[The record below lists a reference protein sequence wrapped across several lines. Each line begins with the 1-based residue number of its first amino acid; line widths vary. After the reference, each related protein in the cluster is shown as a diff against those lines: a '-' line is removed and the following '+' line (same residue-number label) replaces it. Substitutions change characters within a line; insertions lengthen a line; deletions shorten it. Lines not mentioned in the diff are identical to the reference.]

1 MHALRGEFLVSWNIS
16 TAPLT
21 QIFLTCFFSGTKLRA
36 MHTCVHLFPAF
47 RCILD
52 LDELKKLQ
60 MDRRNVCNSDFYMW
74 PAFSQLLI
82 MKLTKTQQSLPRF
95 TFFRMA
101 LPTMILMMLAVFKR
115 VIGWKVSFVLDH
127 TLWFDRKFSQLMLFE
142 FWQNWGYWHSPVW
155 NISSLIFFLVWT
167 GKKFQFE
174 ISS

>member
-1 MHALRGEFLVSWNIS
+1 MRSLYRRSDFVSVSSLICVHA
-16 TAPLT
+16 
-21 QIFLTCFFSGTKLRA
+21 
-36 MHTCVHLFPAF
+36 CVHLFPAF

-60 MDRRNVCNSDFYMW
+60 MDRRNVCNSDFYMR

-82 MKLTKTQQSLPRF
+82 MKLTKTHQSLPRF

-142 FWQNWGYWHSPVW
+142 FWQNWGYHW
-155 NISSLIFFLVWT
+155 LVDLAFPCT
-167 GKKFQFE
+167 LQMFAGIYRDFAGKLECGDF
-174 ISS
+174 